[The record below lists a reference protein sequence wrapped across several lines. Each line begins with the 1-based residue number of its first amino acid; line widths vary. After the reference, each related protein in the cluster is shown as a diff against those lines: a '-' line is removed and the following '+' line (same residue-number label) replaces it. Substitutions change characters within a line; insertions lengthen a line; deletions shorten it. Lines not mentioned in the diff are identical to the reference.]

1 MVSTAENDT
10 SKPLGLFCPIFLA
23 FSHQA
28 GLPVIPKNYQNEKLP
43 DNPKYKKT
51 LCPFNGLGSTTQ
63 ENRVTT
69 QQSVNIRP
77 QNVVNI
83 FPEN

>member
-1 MVSTAENDT
+1 MIHQNLWGYFV
-10 SKPLGLFCPIFLA
+10 PFFLA
-23 FSHQA
+23 FLHQA